1 MFPLF
6 FLNLIVYSHNW
17 EFILHHQFS
26 CSGCLRTWNWVNCRH
41 SWCICEPP
49 TRVRALYLRAR
60 AGEKLVSC
68 RREEKEIWGLWLQA
82 IRSDL
87 WKTQFSISSS
97 CGDTRSKQLQIPFVQ
112 DLWLKE
118 FVHKVWKFVN
128 LEYRSEG
135 FCHVK
140 ASCISFCYKR
150 WRCGGRG
157 MITCFYGRLTS
168 SGPLIL

>member
-17 EFILHHQFS
+17 EFILHQFS
-26 CSGCLRTWNWVNCRH
+26 CSGCLHTWNWVNCRH